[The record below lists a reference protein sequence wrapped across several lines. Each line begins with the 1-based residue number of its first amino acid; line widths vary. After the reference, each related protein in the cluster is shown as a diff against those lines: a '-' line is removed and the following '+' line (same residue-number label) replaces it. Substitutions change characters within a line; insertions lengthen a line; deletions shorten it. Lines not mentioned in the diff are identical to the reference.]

1 MLIVIKMCPWTLK
14 RYSVSSRVSMM
25 RVFSI
30 YPHFQ
35 SSCWG
40 NSTGFFST
48 PMCKKSYQPGNS
60 RAVSFN
66 NRQPLIYLSCSRSS
80 DWSLCVMLV
89 NDCTLPNFYRRIA
102 KELPGQLGLE
112 MGRSFWVSVGKPTA
126 AAVITAGLKLWWIW
140 CIHDAFWHKTR
151 QLRKISTTSPSTYP
165 VPLNFHFFKP
175 CIFTISIDGFFLIK
189 PVLPVWD

>member
-1 MLIVIKMCPWTLK
+1 MALNVDSNKNVPLDPQKILCVKQSFDDE
-14 RYSVSSRVSMM
+14 SVFNIPP
-25 RVFSI
+25 FSK
-30 YPHFQ
+30 Q
-35 SSCWG
+35 LLG
-40 NSTGFFST
+40 QLNRFFST
-48 PMCKKSYQPGNS
+48 VPMCKKSFQPGNS

-66 NRQPLIYLSCSRSS
+66 IRQPLIYLSCSRSS

-112 MGRSFWVSVGKPTA
+112 MGRSLWVSVGKPTA
-126 AAVITAGLKLWWIW
+126 AVVITAGLKLWWIW

-165 VPLNFHFFKP
+165 VPGTP
-175 CIFTISIDGFFLIK
+175 
-189 PVLPVWD
+189 